1 VRQRTVSIRIE
12 ADTGSAQL
20 ERDGRRV
27 ALEDTA
33 VFFSIVAEESMHLHS
48 NLGAFRALIYV
59 KDQHGCDERH
69 MRFTRVSPEV
79 AATGV
84 FALIA
89 HRCDPGEIAGVIDQP
104 PSDVKDLWPA
114 TSRAFRQ
121 LL

>member
-1 VRQRTVSIRIE
+1 
-12 ADTGSAQL
+12 
-20 ERDGRRV
+20 
-27 ALEDTA
+27 
-33 VFFSIVAEESMHLHS
+33 MHLHS

-69 MRFTRVSPEV
+69 MRFPRVSPEV

-89 HRCDPGEIAGVIDQP
+89 RHCAPGEIAGVIDQP
-104 PSDVKDLWPA
+104 PSDIKDLFPA

-121 LL
+121 RL